1 MLALLVSAFFL
12 MANEASA
19 SASAVMN
26 SVLVPA
32 QVKSKL
38 EQQVKL
44 WSDALSNQ
52 PQFETWKKATPVIVP
67 IGPGTHGW
75 LVTFLLNRKPVG
87 YMIVNATENGG
98 FELGE
103 YGAGDRPA
111 FDPNTLYRSLIRQG
125 LITSFAEA
133 VKKPL
138 HLERLYLSPVLA
150 VWRWTTAA
158 GETYYLDAWNGEA
171 LPVNDKMWDE
181 QVAASSASAKRISQT
196 ETLATVSQVRANPC
210 FDPYERM
217 PWLTRSPLSF
227 DQVRLHLPEYL
238 DHKTQ
243 IRYTAEL
250 FRKTVLFVYPAI
262 GYHRWN
268 SGLSENANYGSSA
281 SSVFLEMDDEGSR
294 FIPMTTLNALGHFYR

>member
-12 MANEASA
+12 MTNEVSA
-19 SASAVMN
+19 AAILNTISA
-26 SVLVPA
+26 PA
-32 QVKSKL
+32 EVKSKL

-44 WSDALSNQ
+44 WSDTLSKQ
-52 PQFETWKKATPVIVP
+52 PQFEAWKNASPVIVP

-75 LVTFLLNRKPVG
+75 LVTFQVNRKPVG
-87 YMIVNATENGG
+87 YMIVNATVNGG

-103 YGAGDRPA
+103 YGAGDHPA

-125 LITSFAEA
+125 LITSFTEA
-133 VKKPL
+133 MKKPL

-150 VWRWTTAA
+150 VWKWTTAA

-181 QVAASSASAKRISQT
+181 QVAAAAAAAKLKSP
-196 ETLATVSQVRANPC
+196 TVPLTTVAQAHVNQC

-217 PWLTRSPLSF
+217 PWLTKSPLSF

-238 DHKTQ
+238 DKMSQ

-250 FRKTVLFVYPAI
+250 YRKTVLFVYPAI

-268 SGLSENANYGSSA
+268 SGSSIGTA
-281 SSVFLEMDDEGSR
+281 APSVFVEVDYEGSR
-294 FIPMTTLNALGHFYR
+294 FIPMTTMNSLGHFYR